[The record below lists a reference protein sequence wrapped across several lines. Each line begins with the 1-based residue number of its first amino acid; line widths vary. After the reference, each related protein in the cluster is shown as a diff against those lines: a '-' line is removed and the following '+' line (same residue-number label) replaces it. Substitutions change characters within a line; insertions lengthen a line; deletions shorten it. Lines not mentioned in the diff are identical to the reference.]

1 MKDKLHDFLYALQ
14 ARIGL
19 TESEFNASLV
29 LLSVIIGGG
38 LLKHALPGISIPPST
53 RWSAA
58 GDTTVPYGAQD
69 GMETTSVASFPLQL
83 NDATETELMSLP
95 GVGPTMAARIVED
108 RRING
113 AFLQASDL
121 ERVRGIGP
129 SKVSAWDSLLSF
141 DVLPDSS

>member
-1 MKDKLHDFLYALQ
+1 MKDKLHDFLYAIQ

-29 LLSVIIGGG
+29 LLTVIIGGG

-53 RWSAA
+53 RWS
-58 GDTTVPYGAQD
+58 TAQD
-69 GMETTSVASFPLQL
+69 ATVSYGLQDGLETTMETAFPLQL
-83 NDATETELMSLP
+83 NDATEAELMALP

-108 RRING
+108 RQING
-113 AFLQASDL
+113 PFLQASDL

-129 SKVSAWDSLLSF
+129 SKVSAWDTLLSF
-141 DVLPDSS
+141 EIPPDSS